1 MNRSTTL
8 ALIAAFGIAGTVAC
22 SDIISPSR
30 SARYDWR
37 LFVNYDSVGPRV
49 DTLSFHWPRSS
60 LPVKIW
66 VEDQFNVPQRVQQGI
81 SLWRGAFLYHEW
93 DGTIVSDS
101 TTADVIV
108 RTIQPPPLTFPAP
121 PRLNAAVP
129 SCLGAT
135 DIDTVGTRFELRLPI
150 RVYVVPSVLGAP
162 DLDECLRTVAA
173 HELGHTLGLFQHSP
187 DSLDLMFAVP
197 TADALTNRDHGTA
210 ENVYHFPSDMVPVHP

>member
-1 MNRSTTL
+1 MNRSTALSLVAGL
-8 ALIAAFGIAGTVAC
+8 ALAGGLAC

-37 LFVNYDSVGPRV
+37 LVITYDSGGPQV
-49 DTLSFHWPRSS
+49 DTLSFHWPRTS

-66 VEDQFNVPQRVQQGI
+66 VEDQFSVPQRIQQAI
-81 SLWRGAFLYHEW
+81 SLWRSAFLYGEW
-93 DGTIVSDS
+93 DGRIVADS

-108 RTIQPPPLTFPAP
+108 RTIQPPPLTLPAP
-121 PRLNAAVP
+121 PRLGAFVP

-135 DIDTVGTRFELRLPI
+135 DIDTVNTRFQLRLPI
-150 RVYVVPSVLGAP
+150 RIYIYPSIPGAP
-162 DLDECLRTVAA
+162 DIDECLRTVAA
-173 HELGHTLGLFQHSP
+173 HELGHSLGLFQHSP

-210 ENVYHFPSDMVPVHP
+210 ENAYHFRADMVPFRP

>member
-1 MNRSTTL
+1 MNRSTALSLL
-8 ALIAAFGIAGTVAC
+8 AALGIAGSLAC

-37 LFVNYDSVGPRV
+37 LILTYDSAGPQL
-49 DTLSFHWPRSS
+49 DTLSFHWPRTS

-66 VEDQFNVPQRVQQGI
+66 VEDQFSVPQRVQQGI
-81 SLWRGAFLYHEW
+81 SLWRRAFLYGEW
-93 DGTIVSDS
+93 DGKIVSDS

-108 RTIQPPPLTFPAP
+108 RTIQPPPQSFPAP
-121 PRLNAAVP
+121 PRLGAFVP

-135 DIDTVGTRFELRLPI
+135 DIDTLNTRFELRLPI
-150 RVYVVPSVLGAP
+150 RIYVYPSVPTAP
-162 DLDECLRTVAA
+162 DIDECLRTVAA
-173 HELGHTLGLFQHSP
+173 HELGHSLGLFQHSA

-210 ENVYHFPSDMVPVHP
+210 ENVYHFPADMVPVHP

>member
-1 MNRSTTL
+1 MNRSTALSLL
-8 ALIAAFGIAGTVAC
+8 AALGIAGGLAC

-37 LFVNYDSVGPRV
+37 LILTYDSAGPQL
-49 DTLSFHWPRSS
+49 DTLSFHWPRTS

-66 VEDQFNVPQRVQQGI
+66 VEDQFSVPQRVQQGI
-81 SLWRGAFLYHEW
+81 SLWRRAFLYGEW
-93 DGTIVSDS
+93 DGKIVSDS

-108 RTIQPPPLTFPAP
+108 RTIQPPPQSFPAP
-121 PRLNAAVP
+121 PRLGAFVP

-135 DIDTVGTRFELRLPI
+135 DIDTLNTRFELRLPI
-150 RVYVVPSVLGAP
+150 RIYINPSVPTAP
-162 DLDECLRTVAA
+162 DIDECLRTVAA
-173 HELGHTLGLFQHSP
+173 HELGHSLGLFQHSA

-210 ENVYHFPSDMVPVHP
+210 ENVYHFPADMVPVHP

>member
-1 MNRSTTL
+1 MNRSTALSLVAGL
-8 ALIAAFGIAGTVAC
+8 ALAGGIAC

-37 LFVNYDSVGPRV
+37 LVITYDSGGPQV
-49 DTLSFHWPRSS
+49 DTLSFHWPRTS

-66 VEDQFNVPQRVQQGI
+66 VEDQFSVPQRIQQGI
-81 SLWRGAFLYHEW
+81 SLWRSAFLYGEW
-93 DGTIVSDS
+93 DGRIVADS

-108 RTIQPPPLTFPAP
+108 RTIQPPPLTLPAP
-121 PRLNAAVP
+121 PRLGAFVP

-135 DIDTVGTRFELRLPI
+135 DIDTVNTRFQLRLPI
-150 RVYVVPSVLGAP
+150 RIYVYPSIPGAP
-162 DLDECLRTVAA
+162 DIDECLRTVAA
-173 HELGHTLGLFQHSP
+173 HELGHSLGLFQHSS

-210 ENVYHFPSDMVPVHP
+210 ENAYHFRADMVPFRP